1 MAEAAQHGLKV
12 SPLAQILLIVLVLGA
27 GTDYGLFLVFRVRE
41 NLRAGLDRRQAVIAA
56 VERVGESITFS
67 AATVIA
73 ALLSLLAATFEF
85 YSDLG
90 IPLAIGIGVM
100 LLAGLTLLPALMAVF
115 GRAVFWPS
123 KTQAGTGKAG
133 VWGRVSVRIVSHPVP
148 TLVTGLVAFG
158 GLAFA
163 VTAYTAAG
171 FGGQTNAPSGSDS
184 AAGTALLSAHF
195 PNTSANPT
203 NIIYQL
209 RQPVWN
215 DLQAMQTARSQLE
228 ASGLFTGVTGPLNPN
243 GATLTPAQLTAL
255 HDRLG
260 PPQLLP
266 STPPAGTGIPAI
278 GYQLYRATALYISP
292 DGRTVQFETGLK
304 AGDPSTTAA
313 MNAIPAVRTE
323 AATVMRSIGAADY
336 GVGGQAP
343 AIYDISSISNSDL
356 ATVIPI
362 AIVVIGFL
370 LALVMRSL
378 VAPLYLIFSV
388 GLSYLAAL
396 GLSVLLFV
404 EIAGDGG
411 LVFFLPFLMF
421 IFLLALGEDYNI
433 LVMSR
438 IREEAQ
444 HLPLKEAVSRAL
456 VATGTT
462 VTSAGLVLG
471 GTFSVFA
478 IVGAQQGSTQF
489 RDVGA
494 GLALGVL
501 MDTFLVRTLLVP
513 STVVLLGRWNWWPSA
528 MSRPGA
534 GLPGTPAAPPRASR
548 KLPACS
554 ARRDRAAGSSPHP
567 GEARFSPGPAL
578 SAPWPA
584 RSVWDTDAGGVP
596 HWGTPRCQR
605 ETAVKPSGHWSPT
618 SPRRRNGHGHSRRR
632 VHYRRVVSR
641 IQARLHPRALVH
653 RPGSDVPQGRRGEL
667 LVPRL
672 PLAARPHPDGAD
684 LERGRLQLG
693 LAAGR
698 RADAA
703 APGPGD
709 HLPPGRHAHLR
720 LAAAG
725 ERRAGDRPAGQAAR
739 ARPAAVPAELRRH
752 LGRYAGGGQRELG
765 LLPRRGPVHAV
776 ARGPAGEPHPGPP
789 VPQARLRDPLPG
801 DVPAAGELRRLLQHV
816 HRTRPG
822 PGPDRQVPAGLRHQD
837 HGDRPGAVAADQRGP
852 RGRP

>member
-1 MAEAAQHGLKV
+1 VRIHAAFRGIGSFVVRFRWFVLVAWVIAAIAVPRALPSLSSVTQGDNANFLPASAPSEHALQLAKPLGGSTLTPVPVVAASAHGALTAADQAWLQKLQQDLATVKTVVKVRDLGRAPDGQAAQLQVLSNVSAGGTGSGLTTLVKDLRGAISRDSPPSGLDVHLAGAVAINVDQQAKSGNTDNQIQLLSIVFIIGLLLLVFRALLAPLVTLVPAFLAVTISGPLVAEAAHHGLRV

-41 NLRAGLDRRQAVIAA
+41 NLRNGLDRKQAVIAA

-90 IPLAIGIGVM
+90 IPLAIGIAVM
-100 LLAGLTLLPALMAVF
+100 LLAGLTLLPALLAIF

-123 KTQAGTGKAG
+123 KTQQGSGKTG
-133 VWGRVSVRIVSHPVP
+133 VWGRVSARIVSRPVP
-148 TLVTGLVAFG
+148 TLVAGLVLFG
-158 GLAFA
+158 GLAVA
-163 VTAYTAAG
+163 ASANTSAG
-171 FGGQTNAPSGSDS
+171 FGGNTNAPSGSDS
-184 AAGTALLSAHF
+184 AAGAAILSAHF
-195 PNTSANPT
+195 PGTSANPT
-203 NIIYQL
+203 SLIYKL
-209 RQPVWN
+209 RQPAWD
-215 DLQAMQTARSQLE
+215 DLQALQTARGQLA
-228 ASGLFTGVTGPLNPN
+228 ASGLFAAVTGPLNPN

-260 PPQLLP
+260 PPQALP
-266 STPPAGTGIPAI
+266 PTPPAGTGIPAI

-292 DGRTVQFETGLK
+292 DGRTVQFLTGLK

-323 AATVMRSIGAADY
+323 AATVMRSLGATDY

-343 AIYDISSISNSDL
+343 AIYDISSISGSDL

-362 AIVVIGFL
+362 AIVVIGLL

-378 VAPLYLIFSV
+378 VAPLYLILSV

-396 GLSVLLFV
+396 GLSVLVFIK
-404 EIAGDGG
+404 IAGDGG

-421 IFLLALGEDYNI
+421 VFLLALGEDYNI

-444 HLPLKEAVSRAL
+444 RLPLREAVSRAL

-478 IVGAQQGSTQF
+478 IVGAQQGSSQF

-534 GLPGTPAAPPRASR
+534 GQRGAPGDAEP
-548 KLPACS
+548 
-554 ARRDRAAGSSPHP
+554 
-567 GEARFSPGPAL
+567 L
-578 SAPWPA
+578 SVPA
-584 RSVWDTDAGGVP
+584 RD
-596 HWGTPRCQR
+596 
-605 ETAVKPSGHWSPT
+605 
-618 SPRRRNGHGHSRRR
+618 
-632 VHYRRVVSR
+632 
-641 IQARLHPRALVH
+641 
-653 RPGSDVPQGRRGEL
+653 
-667 LVPRL
+667 
-672 PLAARPHPDGAD
+672 
-684 LERGRLQLG
+684 
-693 LAAGR
+693 
-698 RADAA
+698 
-703 APGPGD
+703 
-709 HLPPGRHAHLR
+709 
-720 LAAAG
+720 
-725 ERRAGDRPAGQAAR
+725 
-739 ARPAAVPAELRRH
+739 
-752 LGRYAGGGQRELG
+752 
-765 LLPRRGPVHAV
+765 
-776 ARGPAGEPHPGPP
+776 
-789 VPQARLRDPLPG
+789 
-801 DVPAAGELRRLLQHV
+801 
-816 HRTRPG
+816 
-822 PGPDRQVPAGLRHQD
+822 
-837 HGDRPGAVAADQRGP
+837 
-852 RGRP
+852 

>member
-1 MAEAAQHGLKV
+1 VRIHAVFGGIGSFAVRFRWFILVAWVIAAVAVPRALPSLSSVTQGNNANFLPASAPSEHALKLAAPLGGSTLTPVPVVAASTQGALTPADQAWWQKLQHDLAKVPTVVKVRDLGRSPDGQAAQLQVLSNVSQGGTGSGLTTLVKDLRGAIARDGPPSGLSVHLAGAVAINVDQQAKSGNTDSQIQLLSIVFIIGLLLLVFRALLAPFVTLIPAVIAVAISGPLVAEAAQHGLKV

-41 NLRAGLDRRQAVIAA
+41 NLRAGMDRKQAVVAA

-90 IPLAIGIGVM
+90 IPLAIGIAVV
-100 LLAGLTLLPALMAVF
+100 LLAGLTLLPALLAIF

-133 VWGRVSVRIVSHPVP
+133 VWGRVSVRIVRHPAP
-148 TLVTGLVAFG
+148 TLVVGLVVFG
-158 GLAFA
+158 SLAFA
-163 VTAYTAAG
+163 TTAYTAAG
-171 FGGQTNAPSGSDS
+171 FGGNTNAPSGSDS
-184 AAGTALLSAHF
+184 AAGAAILSAHF

-209 RQPVWN
+209 KQPVWN
-215 DLQAMQTARSQLE
+215 DLQAVQAARSQLA

-266 STPPAGTGIPAI
+266 PTPPTGTDIPAI

-323 AATVMRSIGAADY
+323 AATVMRTIGAADY

-362 AIVVIGFL
+362 AIAVIGLL

-378 VAPLYLIFSV
+378 VAPLYLIVSV

-444 HLPLKEAVSRAL
+444 RLPLKEAVSRAM

-478 IVGAQQGSTQF
+478 IVGAQQGSNQF

-513 STVVLLGRWNWWPSA
+513 STVVLLGRWNWWPSK
-528 MSRPGA
+528 MSR
-534 GLPGTPAAPPRASR
+534 R
-548 KLPACS
+548 
-554 ARRDRAAGSSPHP
+554 
-567 GEARFSPGPAL
+567 
-578 SAPWPA
+578 
-584 RSVWDTDAGGVP
+584 GV
-596 HWGTPRCQR
+596 
-605 ETAVKPSGHWSPT
+605 
-618 SPRRRNGHGHSRRR
+618 
-632 VHYRRVVSR
+632 
-641 IQARLHPRALVH
+641 
-653 RPGSDVPQGRRGEL
+653 
-667 LVPRL
+667 
-672 PLAARPHPDGAD
+672 
-684 LERGRLQLG
+684 
-693 LAAGR
+693 
-698 RADAA
+698 
-703 APGPGD
+703 
-709 HLPPGRHAHLR
+709 
-720 LAAAG
+720 
-725 ERRAGDRPAGQAAR
+725 
-739 ARPAAVPAELRRH
+739 
-752 LGRYAGGGQRELG
+752 
-765 LLPRRGPVHAV
+765 
-776 ARGPAGEPHPGPP
+776 
-789 VPQARLRDPLPG
+789 
-801 DVPAAGELRRLLQHV
+801 
-816 HRTRPG
+816 
-822 PGPDRQVPAGLRHQD
+822 
-837 HGDRPGAVAADQRGP
+837 DQRGAP
-852 RGRP
+852 GDAEPLSVPARD

>member
-1 MAEAAQHGLKV
+1 MRIHGVFRGIGSFAVKFRWFVLVAWVIAAVAVPRALPSLSSVTQGNNANFLPASAPSEHALKLAGPLGGSTLTPVPVVAASAQGTLTQAEQAWLQKLQQDLGKVPTVVKVRDLGHSPDGQAAQLQVLSNVSQGGSGTGVTTLVKDLRNTIARDGPPPGLSVHLAGAIPIQVDQQTKSGGTDSQIQLLSIIFIIGLLLLVFRALLAPLVTLIPAVFAVAISGPLVAEAAHHGLKV

-41 NLRAGLDRRQAVIAA
+41 NLRQGQDRKQAVIAA

-73 ALLSLLAATFEF
+73 ALLSLLFATFEF
-85 YSDLG
+85 YSNLG
-90 IPLAIGIGVM
+90 IPLAIGIAVM
-100 LLAGLTLLPALMAVF
+100 LLAGLTLLPALLAIF

-123 KTQAGTGKAG
+123 KTQQGTGKAG
-133 VWGRVSVRIVSHPVP
+133 VWGRVSARIVRHPVP
-148 TLVTGLVAFG
+148 TLVAGLVVFG

-163 VTAYTAAG
+163 VTAYTPAG
-171 FGGQTNAPSGSDS
+171 FGGDTTAPAGSDS
-184 AAGTALLSAHF
+184 AAGAEILAAHF

-209 RQPVWN
+209 KQPAWN
-215 DLQAMQTARSQLE
+215 DLQALETARGQLA
-228 ASGLFTGVTGPLNPN
+228 ASGLFTTVTGPLNPN

-255 HDRLG
+255 HDMLG

-266 STPPAGTGIPAI
+266 ATPPPGTNIPPLT
-278 GYQLYRATALYISP
+278 YQLYRAIALYMSP
-292 DGRTVQFETGLK
+292 DGQTVQFETGLK

-313 MNAIPAVRTE
+313 MNAIPAVRAK
-323 AATVMRSIGAADY
+323 AAAVAGSIGAADY
-336 GVGGQAP
+336 GVGGEAP

-362 AIVVIGFL
+362 AIVVIGIL

-378 VAPLYLIFSV
+378 VAPLYLILSV

-421 IFLLALGEDYNI
+421 VFLLALGEDYNI

-444 HLPLKEAVSRAL
+444 RLPLKEAVSRA
-456 VATGTT
+456 VTATGTT

-471 GTFSVFA
+471 GTFTVFA
-478 IVGAQQGSTQF
+478 IVGAQQGSNQF

-534 GLPGTPAAPPRASR
+534 
-548 KLPACS
+548 
-554 ARRDRAAGSSPHP
+554 
-567 GEARFSPGPAL
+567 
-578 SAPWPA
+578 
-584 RSVWDTDAGGVP
+584 
-596 HWGTPRCQR
+596 
-605 ETAVKPSGHWSPT
+605 AV
-618 SPRRRNGHGHSRRR
+618 R
-632 VHYRRVVSR
+632 
-641 IQARLHPRALVH
+641 
-653 RPGSDVPQGRRGEL
+653 
-667 LVPRL
+667 
-672 PLAARPHPDGAD
+672 
-684 LERGRLQLG
+684 
-693 LAAGR
+693 
-698 RADAA
+698 
-703 APGPGD
+703 
-709 HLPPGRHAHLR
+709 
-720 LAAAG
+720 
-725 ERRAGDRPAGQAAR
+725 
-739 ARPAAVPAELRRH
+739 AVPAD
-752 LGRYAGGGQRELG
+752 GA
-765 LLPRRGPVHAV
+765 
-776 ARGPAGEPHPGPP
+776 
-789 VPQARLRDPLPG
+789 PG
-801 DVPAAGELRRLLQHV
+801 DA
-816 HRTRPG
+816 
-822 PGPDRQVPAGLRHQD
+822 
-837 HGDRPGAVAADQRGP
+837 
-852 RGRP
+852 GRPAQCSGA

>member
-1 MAEAAQHGLKV
+1 MRIHAAFRAIGSFAVKFRWFVLVAWVIAAIAVPRALPSLSSVTQGNNANFLPANAPSEHALKLAEPLGGSTLTPVPVVAASSHGGLTAADQAWLQKLQQDLSHVPTVVKVRDLGHSPDGQAAQFQVLSNVSQGGAGNGLTTLVKDLRSAISRDSPPSGLDVHLAGAVAINVDQQAKSGNTDNQIQLLSIVFIIGLLLLVFRALLAPLVTLIPAFLAVTISGPLVAEAAHHGLKV

-41 NLRAGLDRRQAVIAA
+41 NLRQGLDRKQAVVAA

-90 IPLAIGIGVM
+90 IPLAIGIAVM
-100 LLAGLTLLPALMAVF
+100 LLAGLTLLPALLAIF

-123 KTQAGTGKAG
+123 KTQEGTGKTG
-133 VWGRVSVRIVSHPVP
+133 VWGRVSSRIVRHPAP
-148 TLVTGLVAFG
+148 TLVAGLVVFG

-163 VTAYTAAG
+163 VTGYTAAG
-171 FGGQTNAPSGSDS
+171 FGGDTTAPAGSDS
-184 AAGTALLSAHF
+184 AAGAKILSAHF
-195 PNTSANPT
+195 PNSSANPT
-203 NIIYQL
+203 NIIYKL
-209 RQPVWN
+209 NQPAWN
-215 DLQAMQTARSQLE
+215 DLEALQAARSQLE
-228 ASGLFTGVTGPLNPN
+228 ASGLFTAVTGPLNPN

-266 STPPAGTGIPAI
+266 ATPPPGTSIPPIA
-278 GYQLYRATALYISP
+278 YQLYRALALYISP
-292 DGRTVQFETGLK
+292 DGHTVQFLTGLK

-313 MNAIPAVRTE
+313 MNAVPAVRSE
-323 AATVMRSIGAADY
+323 AGTVARSIGAADY

-362 AIVVIGFL
+362 AIAVIGIL

-378 VAPLYLIFSV
+378 VAPLYLIASV

-421 IFLLALGEDYNI
+421 VFLLALGEDYNI

-444 HLPLKEAVSRAL
+444 RLPLKEAVSHAL
-456 VATGTT
+456 TATGTT

-534 GLPGTPAAPPRASR
+534 GQRDAPGDAEP
-548 KLPACS
+548 
-554 ARRDRAAGSSPHP
+554 
-567 GEARFSPGPAL
+567 L
-578 SAPWPA
+578 SVPA
-584 RSVWDTDAGGVP
+584 RD
-596 HWGTPRCQR
+596 
-605 ETAVKPSGHWSPT
+605 
-618 SPRRRNGHGHSRRR
+618 
-632 VHYRRVVSR
+632 
-641 IQARLHPRALVH
+641 
-653 RPGSDVPQGRRGEL
+653 
-667 LVPRL
+667 
-672 PLAARPHPDGAD
+672 
-684 LERGRLQLG
+684 
-693 LAAGR
+693 
-698 RADAA
+698 
-703 APGPGD
+703 
-709 HLPPGRHAHLR
+709 
-720 LAAAG
+720 
-725 ERRAGDRPAGQAAR
+725 
-739 ARPAAVPAELRRH
+739 
-752 LGRYAGGGQRELG
+752 
-765 LLPRRGPVHAV
+765 
-776 ARGPAGEPHPGPP
+776 
-789 VPQARLRDPLPG
+789 
-801 DVPAAGELRRLLQHV
+801 
-816 HRTRPG
+816 
-822 PGPDRQVPAGLRHQD
+822 
-837 HGDRPGAVAADQRGP
+837 
-852 RGRP
+852 

>member
-1 MAEAAQHGLKV
+1 VRIHAAFRAIGSFAVRFRWFVLVAWIIAAVAVPRALPSLSSVTQGNNANFLPASAPSEHALKLAAPLGGSTLTPVPVVAASTQGTLTPAEQAWLQKLQQDLGKVPTVVKVRDLGHSPDGQAAQLQVLSNVSQGGAGNGLTTLVKDLRSAIARDGPPSGLDVHLAGAVAIQVDQQAKSGSTDSQIQLLSIVFIIGLLLLVFRALLAPLVTLIPAVFAVTISGPLVAEAAHHGLKV

-41 NLRAGLDRRQAVIAA
+41 NLRQGLDRKQAVIGA

-73 ALLSLLAATFEF
+73 ALLSLLFATFEF

-90 IPLAIGIGVM
+90 IPLAIGVGVM
-100 LLAGLTLLPALMAVF
+100 LLAGLTLLPALMAIF

-123 KTQAGTGKAG
+123 KTQTGTGKTG
-133 VWGRVSVRIVSHPVP
+133 VWGRVSSRIVRHPAP
-148 TLVTGLVAFG
+148 TLVAGLVAFG
-158 GLAFA
+158 ALAFA
-163 VTAYTAAG
+163 VTAYSAAG
-171 FGGQTNAPSGSDS
+171 FGGDTTAPAGSDS
-184 AAGTALLSAHF
+184 AAGAKILSAHF

-203 NIIYQL
+203 NIIYKL
-209 RQPVWN
+209 KQPAWN
-215 DLQAMQTARSQLE
+215 DLEALQAARSQLE
-228 ASGLFTGVTGPLNPN
+228 ASGLFTAVTGPLNPN
-243 GATLTPAQLTAL
+243 GATLTPTQLTAL

-266 STPPAGTGIPAI
+266 ATPPPGTNIPAI
-278 GYQLYRATALYISP
+278 SYQLYRATALYISP
-292 DGRTVQFETGLK
+292 DGRTVQFLTGLK

-313 MNAIPAVRTE
+313 MNVIPAVRAE
-323 AATVMRSIGAADY
+323 AGTVAHTIGAADY
-336 GVGGQAP
+336 GVGGLAP

-362 AIVVIGFL
+362 AIAVIGIL

-378 VAPLYLIFSV
+378 VAPLYLILSV

-421 IFLLALGEDYNI
+421 VFLLALGEDYNI

-444 HLPLKEAVSRAL
+444 RRPLKDAVSHAL
-456 VATGTT
+456 TATGTT

-471 GTFSVFA
+471 GTFAVFA

-534 GLPGTPAAPPRASR
+534 GQHDTPGDAPGDAEP
-548 KLPACS
+548 
-554 ARRDRAAGSSPHP
+554 
-567 GEARFSPGPAL
+567 L
-578 SAPWPA
+578 SVPA
-584 RSVWDTDAGGVP
+584 RD
-596 HWGTPRCQR
+596 
-605 ETAVKPSGHWSPT
+605 
-618 SPRRRNGHGHSRRR
+618 
-632 VHYRRVVSR
+632 
-641 IQARLHPRALVH
+641 
-653 RPGSDVPQGRRGEL
+653 
-667 LVPRL
+667 
-672 PLAARPHPDGAD
+672 
-684 LERGRLQLG
+684 
-693 LAAGR
+693 
-698 RADAA
+698 
-703 APGPGD
+703 
-709 HLPPGRHAHLR
+709 
-720 LAAAG
+720 
-725 ERRAGDRPAGQAAR
+725 
-739 ARPAAVPAELRRH
+739 
-752 LGRYAGGGQRELG
+752 
-765 LLPRRGPVHAV
+765 
-776 ARGPAGEPHPGPP
+776 
-789 VPQARLRDPLPG
+789 
-801 DVPAAGELRRLLQHV
+801 
-816 HRTRPG
+816 
-822 PGPDRQVPAGLRHQD
+822 
-837 HGDRPGAVAADQRGP
+837 
-852 RGRP
+852 

>member
-1 MAEAAQHGLKV
+1 VDQQAKSGNTDSQIQLLSIVFIIVLLLLVFRALLAPLVTLIPAVAAVTISGPLVAEAAQHGLKV

-41 NLRAGLDRRQAVIAA
+41 NLRAGLDRKQAVIAA

-85 YSDLG
+85 YSNLG
-90 IPLAIGIGVM
+90 IPLAIGIVVI
-100 LLAGLTLLPALMAVF
+100 LLAGLTLLPALLAIF

-123 KTQAGTGKAG
+123 KTQAGSGKAG
-133 VWGRVSVRIVSHPVP
+133 VWGRVSVRIVRHPVP
-148 TLVTGLVAFG
+148 TLVAGLVAFG
-158 GLAFA
+158 GLAVA
-163 VTAYTAAG
+163 VSANTAAG
-171 FGGQTNAPSGSDS
+171 FGGNTNAPSGSDS
-184 AAGTALLSAHF
+184 AAGAAILSAHF

-203 NIIYQL
+203 NIIYTL
-209 RQPVWN
+209 KQPAWN
-215 DLQAMQTARSQLE
+215 DLQALQTARSQLA
-228 ASGLFTGVTGPLNPN
+228 ASGLFTAVTGPLNPN

-260 PPQLLP
+260 APQLLP
-266 STPPAGTGIPAI
+266 PTPPVGSNIPPI

-313 MNAIPAVRTE
+313 MNAIPAVRAE

-343 AIYDISSISNSDL
+343 ATYDISTISNSDL

-362 AIVVIGFL
+362 AIVVIGLL

-378 VAPLYLIFSV
+378 VAPLYLIVSV

-396 GLSVLLFV
+396 GLSVLVFIK
-404 EIAGDGG
+404 IAGDGG

-421 IFLLALGEDYNI
+421 VFLLALGEDYNI

-444 HLPLKEAVSRAL
+444 RLPLKEAVSRAL

-528 MSRPGA
+528 MSRPGVGQRGA
-534 GLPGTPAAPPRASR
+534 PGDAEP
-548 KLPACS
+548 
-554 ARRDRAAGSSPHP
+554 
-567 GEARFSPGPAL
+567 L
-578 SAPWPA
+578 SVPA
-584 RSVWDTDAGGVP
+584 RD
-596 HWGTPRCQR
+596 
-605 ETAVKPSGHWSPT
+605 
-618 SPRRRNGHGHSRRR
+618 
-632 VHYRRVVSR
+632 
-641 IQARLHPRALVH
+641 
-653 RPGSDVPQGRRGEL
+653 
-667 LVPRL
+667 
-672 PLAARPHPDGAD
+672 
-684 LERGRLQLG
+684 
-693 LAAGR
+693 
-698 RADAA
+698 
-703 APGPGD
+703 
-709 HLPPGRHAHLR
+709 
-720 LAAAG
+720 
-725 ERRAGDRPAGQAAR
+725 
-739 ARPAAVPAELRRH
+739 
-752 LGRYAGGGQRELG
+752 
-765 LLPRRGPVHAV
+765 
-776 ARGPAGEPHPGPP
+776 
-789 VPQARLRDPLPG
+789 
-801 DVPAAGELRRLLQHV
+801 
-816 HRTRPG
+816 
-822 PGPDRQVPAGLRHQD
+822 
-837 HGDRPGAVAADQRGP
+837 
-852 RGRP
+852 

>member
-1 MAEAAQHGLKV
+1 MRIHAAFRAIGSFAVRFRWFVLVAWVIAAIAVPRALPSLSSVTQGNNANFLPASAPSEHALKLAAPLGGSTLTPVPVVAASTQGALTQAEQAWLQKLQQDLGKVPTVVKVRDLGHSPDGQATQLQVLSSVSQGGAGTGVTTLVKDLRSAIARDGPPSGLDVHLAGAVAIQVDQQAKSGNTDSQIQLLSIIFIIGLLLLVFRALLAPLVTLIPAVLAVTISGPLVAEAAHHGLKV

-41 NLRAGLDRRQAVIAA
+41 NLRAGQDRKQAVIAA

-73 ALLSLLAATFEF
+73 ALLSLLFATFEF

-100 LLAGLTLLPALMAVF
+100 LLAGLTLLPALMAIF

-123 KTQAGTGKAG
+123 KTQAGTGKTG
-133 VWGRVSVRIVSHPVP
+133 VWGRVSVRIVRHPAP
-148 TLVTGLVAFG
+148 TLVAGLVVFG
-158 GLAFA
+158 SLAFA

-171 FGGQTNAPSGSDS
+171 FGGDTTAPAGSDS
-184 AAGTALLSAHF
+184 AAGAKILSAHF
-195 PNTSANPT
+195 PQTSANPT
-203 NIIYQL
+203 NILYRL
-209 RQPVWN
+209 RQPAWN
-215 DLQAMQTARSQLE
+215 DLPALETARSQLE
-228 ASGLFTGVTGPLNPN
+228 ASGLFTTVTGPLNPN

-266 STPPAGTGIPAI
+266 ATPPPGTSIPPIA
-278 GYQLYRATALYISP
+278 YQQYRATGLYISP
-292 DGRTVQFETGLK
+292 DGQTVQFLTGLK

-313 MNAIPAVRTE
+313 MNAIPAVRAE
-323 AATVMRSIGAADY
+323 AATVARSIGAADY
-336 GVGGQAP
+336 GVGGLAP

-362 AIVVIGFL
+362 AIAVIGIL

-378 VAPLYLIFSV
+378 VAPLYLILSV

-444 HLPLKEAVSRAL
+444 RLPLKEAVSHAL
-456 VATGTT
+456 TATGTT

-478 IVGAQQGSTQF
+478 IVGAQQGSSQF

-534 GLPGTPAAPPRASR
+534 SQHDTPGDAEP
-548 KLPACS
+548 
-554 ARRDRAAGSSPHP
+554 
-567 GEARFSPGPAL
+567 L
-578 SAPWPA
+578 SVPA
-584 RSVWDTDAGGVP
+584 RD
-596 HWGTPRCQR
+596 
-605 ETAVKPSGHWSPT
+605 
-618 SPRRRNGHGHSRRR
+618 
-632 VHYRRVVSR
+632 
-641 IQARLHPRALVH
+641 
-653 RPGSDVPQGRRGEL
+653 
-667 LVPRL
+667 
-672 PLAARPHPDGAD
+672 
-684 LERGRLQLG
+684 
-693 LAAGR
+693 
-698 RADAA
+698 
-703 APGPGD
+703 
-709 HLPPGRHAHLR
+709 
-720 LAAAG
+720 
-725 ERRAGDRPAGQAAR
+725 
-739 ARPAAVPAELRRH
+739 
-752 LGRYAGGGQRELG
+752 
-765 LLPRRGPVHAV
+765 
-776 ARGPAGEPHPGPP
+776 
-789 VPQARLRDPLPG
+789 
-801 DVPAAGELRRLLQHV
+801 
-816 HRTRPG
+816 
-822 PGPDRQVPAGLRHQD
+822 
-837 HGDRPGAVAADQRGP
+837 
-852 RGRP
+852 

>member
-1 MAEAAQHGLKV
+1 MRIHAAFRGIGSFAVRFRWFILVAWVIAAVAVPRALPSLSSVTQGNNANFLPASAPSEHALKLAAPLGGSTLTPVPVVAASTQGALTPADQAWLQKLQRDLAKVPTVVKVRDLGRSPDGQAAQLQVLSNVSQGGAGNGLTTLAKDLRAAIARDGPPAGLSVHLAGAVAINVDQQAKSGNTDSQIQLLSIVFIIGLLLLVFRALLAPLVTLIPAVLAVTISGPLVAEAAQHGLKV

-41 NLRAGLDRRQAVIAA
+41 NLREGLDRKQAVIAA

-90 IPLAIGIGVM
+90 IPLAIGVGVI
-100 LLAGLTLLPALMAVF
+100 LLAGLTLLPALLAIF

-133 VWGRVSVRIVSHPVP
+133 VWGRVSVRIVRHPAP
-148 TLVTGLVAFG
+148 TLVAGLVVFG

-171 FGGQTNAPSGSDS
+171 FGGNTNAPSGSDS
-184 AAGTALLSAHF
+184 AAGGAILAAHF

-209 RQPVWN
+209 KQPAWN
-215 DLQAMQTARSQLE
+215 DLQALQTARSQLA
-228 ASGLFTGVTGPLNPN
+228 ASGLFTGITGPLNPN

-266 STPPAGTGIPAI
+266 PTPPAGTNIPAI

-313 MNAIPAVRTE
+313 MNAIPAVRAE
-323 AATVMRSIGAADY
+323 AATVMRNIGAADY

-343 AIYDISSISNSDL
+343 ALYDISSISNSDL

-362 AIVVIGFL
+362 AIVVIGLL

-378 VAPLYLIFSV
+378 IAPLYLIVSV

-444 HLPLKEAVSRAL
+444 RLPLKEAVSRAM

-513 STVVLLGRWNWWPSA
+513 STVVLLGRWNWWPSK
-528 MSRPGA
+528 MSRSGPTLRGAPGD
-534 GLPGTPAAPPRASR
+534 GEPDAPLRAQVH
-548 KLPACS
+548 
-554 ARRDRAAGSSPHP
+554 GS
-567 GEARFSPGPAL
+567 
-578 SAPWPA
+578 
-584 RSVWDTDAGGVP
+584 
-596 HWGTPRCQR
+596 
-605 ETAVKPSGHWSPT
+605 
-618 SPRRRNGHGHSRRR
+618 
-632 VHYRRVVSR
+632 
-641 IQARLHPRALVH
+641 
-653 RPGSDVPQGRRGEL
+653 
-667 LVPRL
+667 
-672 PLAARPHPDGAD
+672 PDGA
-684 LERGRLQLG
+684 
-693 LAAGR
+693 
-698 RADAA
+698 
-703 APGPGD
+703 
-709 HLPPGRHAHLR
+709 
-720 LAAAG
+720 
-725 ERRAGDRPAGQAAR
+725 
-739 ARPAAVPAELRRH
+739 
-752 LGRYAGGGQRELG
+752 
-765 LLPRRGPVHAV
+765 
-776 ARGPAGEPHPGPP
+776 
-789 VPQARLRDPLPG
+789 
-801 DVPAAGELRRLLQHV
+801 
-816 HRTRPG
+816 
-822 PGPDRQVPAGLRHQD
+822 
-837 HGDRPGAVAADQRGP
+837 
-852 RGRP
+852 

>member
-1 MAEAAQHGLKV
+1 VRIHAAFRGIGSFAVKFRWFVLVAWVIAAVAVPRALPSLSSVTQGNNANFLPASAPSEHALKLAAPLGGSTLTPVPVVAASAQGTLTQAEQAWLQKLQQDLGKVPTVVKVRDLGHSPDGQAAQLQVLSNVSQGGAGTDVTKLVKDLRNTIARDGPPSGLSVHLAGAVPIQVDQQAKSGNTDSQIQLLSIIFIIGLLLLVFRALLAPLVTLIPAVFAVTISGPLVAEAAHHGLKV

-41 NLRAGLDRRQAVIAA
+41 NLRQGLDRKQAVVAA

-73 ALLSLLAATFEF
+73 ALLSLLFATFEF
-85 YSDLG
+85 YSNLG

-100 LLAGLTLLPALMAVF
+100 LLAGLTLLPALMAIF

-123 KTQAGTGKAG
+123 KTQEGTGKAG
-133 VWGRVSVRIVSHPVP
+133 VWGRVSVRIVRHPAP
-148 TLVTGLVAFG
+148 TLAAGLVVFG
-158 GLAFA
+158 ALAFA

-171 FGGQTNAPSGSDS
+171 FGGDTTAPAGSDS
-184 AAGTALLSAHF
+184 AAGAKILAAHF

-209 RQPVWN
+209 KQPAWN
-215 DLQAMQTARSQLE
+215 DLQALQTARSQLQ
-228 ASGLFTGVTGPLNPN
+228 ASGLFTTVAGPLNPN

-255 HDRLG
+255 HDKLG

-266 STPPAGTGIPAI
+266 ATPPSGTNISPLA
-278 GYQLYRATALYISP
+278 YQLYRATALYISP
-292 DGRTVQFETGLK
+292 DGQTVQFETGLK

-313 MNAIPAVRTE
+313 MNAIPAVRAK
-323 AATVMRSIGAADY
+323 AAAVAGSIGAADY
-336 GVGGQAP
+336 GVGGEAP

-362 AIVVIGFL
+362 AIVVIGIL

-378 VAPLYLIFSV
+378 VAPLYLIVSV
-388 GLSYLAAL
+388 GVSYLAAL

-421 IFLLALGEDYNI
+421 VFLLALGEDYNI

-444 HLPLKEAVSRAL
+444 RLPLKEAVSRAL

-534 GLPGTPAAPPRASR
+534 
-548 KLPACS
+548 
-554 ARRDRAAGSSPHP
+554 
-567 GEARFSPGPAL
+567 
-578 SAPWPA
+578 
-584 RSVWDTDAGGVP
+584 
-596 HWGTPRCQR
+596 
-605 ETAVKPSGHWSPT
+605 
-618 SPRRRNGHGHSRRR
+618 
-632 VHYRRVVSR
+632 
-641 IQARLHPRALVH
+641 
-653 RPGSDVPQGRRGEL
+653 
-667 LVPRL
+667 
-672 PLAARPHPDGAD
+672 
-684 LERGRLQLG
+684 
-693 LAAGR
+693 
-698 RADAA
+698 
-703 APGPGD
+703 
-709 HLPPGRHAHLR
+709 
-720 LAAAG
+720 
-725 ERRAGDRPAGQAAR
+725 
-739 ARPAAVPAELRRH
+739 
-752 LGRYAGGGQRELG
+752 
-765 LLPRRGPVHAV
+765 
-776 ARGPAGEPHPGPP
+776 
-789 VPQARLRDPLPG
+789 
-801 DVPAAGELRRLLQHV
+801 
-816 HRTRPG
+816 
-822 PGPDRQVPAGLRHQD
+822 
-837 HGDRPGAVAADQRGP
+837 DQRGAP
-852 RGRP
+852 GDAEPLSVPARD